1 MAFHFTPRLLFP
13 RGLFRYGLVLVVRYA
28 RPWLASR
35 VASWVVRGAVVGT
48 LAGVSSLYVVN
59 ANTLTIDYN
68 GDVRTVG
75 VYGDTVAEALAS
87 QHIELGRDDVVQPAA
102 RSDVGS
108 ATTVVVRTSREI
120 TVELDGQIMTLRTT
134 AGTVGELMAALGPR
148 GDGALATAS
157 RNTRLDREPV
167 RFSTVKQVSIAVDGS
182 VLEFHTTRSTVRG
195 VFEEANIA
203 LADGD
208 VTSVPLDA
216 AAVDGMVV
224 MVSRD
229 ASSSRTVTE
238 VLPFDTE
245 TVEDSSLPEGYE
257 SVRTAGVPGEV
268 EVTYAVKTVGGAVV
282 ERSVVD
288 RKVTRKPVDEVI
300 VVGTMDV
307 ATAPVDPGSARA
319 LGQAMAAERG
329 WGADE
334 FSCLDQLWQKESGW
348 RWNADNPSSSAYG
361 IPQALPGSK
370 MATVGADWLTNPATQ
385 IEWGLGYISGRYGTP
400 CDAWAHSVEIGW
412 Y

>member
-1 MAFHFTPRLLFP
+1 
-13 RGLFRYGLVLVVRYA
+13 LFRYGLVLVVRYA

-35 VASWVVRGAVVGT
+35 AARWVVRGAVVGT
-48 LAGVSSLYVVN
+48 LAAVTGVYVAN
-59 ANTLTIDYN
+59 ANVLTIDYN
-68 GDVRTVG
+68 GELHTVG
-75 VYGDTVAEALAS
+75 VYGDTVGEALAS

-102 RSDVGS
+102 TSGVPQGG
-108 ATTVVVRTSREI
+108 TVVVRTSREV
-120 TVELDGQIMTLRTT
+120 TVELDGQVMTLRTT
-134 AGTVGELMAALGPR
+134 AGTVGELLAALGPR

-157 RNTRLDREPV
+157 RTARLDRDPV
-167 RFSTVKQVSIAVDGS
+167 RFSTVKQVNIAVDGS
-182 VLEFHTTRSTVRG
+182 VLEFHTTQSTVRG
-195 VFEEANIA
+195 LFREAGIT
-203 LADGD
+203 LSDGD
-208 VTSVPLDA
+208 VTSVPPDA
-216 AAVDGMVV
+216 AAVDGMVI

-238 VLPFDTE
+238 VLPFETE
-245 TVEDSSLPEGYE
+245 TIEDPSLPEGYE
-257 SVRTAGVPGEV
+257 SIRTAGVAGEV
-268 EVTYAVKTVGGAVV
+268 KVTYAVKTVGGAVV
-282 ERSVVD
+282 ERTEIE
-288 RKVTRKPVDEVI
+288 RKVIRKPVNEEV

-348 RWNADNPSSSAYG
+348 RWNADNPSSEAYG
-361 IPQALPGSK
+361 IAQANPGSK
-370 MATVGADWLTNPATQ
+370 MATVGSDWLTNPATQ

-400 CDAWAHSVEIGW
+400 CGAWAHSVEIGW

>member
-1 MAFHFTPRLLFP
+1 M
-13 RGLFRYGLVLVVRYA
+13 FRYGLVLVVRYA
-28 RPWLASR
+28 RPWLASKPAR
-35 VASWVVRGAVVGT
+35 WLVRGAVVGV
-48 LAGVSSLYVVN
+48 LAGVSGVYVAN
-59 ANTLTIDYN
+59 AATLTIDYN

-87 QHIELGRDDVVQPAA
+87 QHIDLERDDVVQPAA
-102 RSDVGS
+102 TSAVG
-108 ATTVVVRTSREI
+108 AGGTVVVRTSRDV
-120 TVELDGQIMTLRTT
+120 TVELDGQVMTLRTT
-134 AGTVGELMAALGPR
+134 AGTVGELLAALGPR
-148 GDGALATAS
+148 GDGAVATAS
-157 RNTRLDREPV
+157 RTTQLDRDPV
-167 RFSTVKQVSIAVDGS
+167 RFSTVKEVNIAVDGS
-182 VLEFHTTRSTVRG
+182 VLEFSTTGSTVRS
-195 VFEEANIA
+195 VFEEAGIA
-203 LADGD
+203 LAEGD

-216 AAVDGMVV
+216 AAVDGMIV

-238 VLPFDTE
+238 VVPFETE
-245 TVEDSSLPEGYE
+245 TVEDPSLPQGYE
-257 SVRTAGVPGEV
+257 SIRTAGVAGEAT
-268 EVTYAVKTVGGAVV
+268 VTYEVKTVGGAVV
-282 ERSVVD
+282 ERTLVD
-288 RKVTRKPVDEVI
+288 RKVTRKPVNEVL

-348 RWNADNPSSSAYG
+348 RWNADNPSSEAYG
-361 IPQALPGSK
+361 IAQANPGSK
-370 MATVGADWLTNPATQ
+370 MATVGSDWLTNPATQ

-400 CDAWAHSVEIGW
+400 CGAWAHSVDIGW

>member
-1 MAFHFTPRLLFP
+1 MPGWLFLH
-13 RGLFRYGLVLVVRYA
+13 GLFRYGLVLVVRYA

-35 VASWVVRGAVVGT
+35 AARWLVRGAVVGA
-48 LAGVSSLYVVN
+48 LAGVSGMYVAN
-59 ANTLTIDYN
+59 ATTLTIDYN

-87 QHIELGRDDVVQPAA
+87 QHIGLNRDDIVQPAA
-102 RSDVGS
+102 DSEVGPGS
-108 ATTVVVRTSREI
+108 TVVVRTSREV
-120 TVELDGQIMTLRTT
+120 TVELDGQIITLRTT
-134 AGTVGELMAALGPR
+134 AGTVGELLAALGPR

-157 RNTRLDREPV
+157 RTTRLDRDPV
-167 RFSTVKQVSIAVDGS
+167 RFSTVKKVNIAVDGS
-182 VLEFHTTRSTVRG
+182 VLEFSTTQSTVRS
-195 VFEEANIA
+195 VFEQAGIS
-203 LADGD
+203 LAEGD

-216 AAVDGMVV
+216 AAVDGMII

-229 ASSSRTVTE
+229 ASSSRTLTE
-238 VLPFDTE
+238 VVPFETE
-245 TVEDSSLPEGYE
+245 TVEEPSLPEGYE
-257 SVRTAGVPGEV
+257 SIRTAGVAGEA
-268 EVTYAVKTVGGAVV
+268 EVTYSVKTVGGAVV
-282 ERSVVD
+282 ERTVVK
-288 RKVTRKPVDEVI
+288 RTVVREPVNEVL

-329 WGADE
+329 WGDDE
-334 FSCLDQLWQKESGW
+334 FACLDQLWQKESGW

-370 MATVGADWLTNPATQ
+370 MATVGDDWLTNPATQ
-385 IEWGLGYISGRYGTP
+385 IEWGLGYISSRYGTP
-400 CDAWAHSVEIGW
+400 CNAWAHSVEIGW

>member
-1 MAFHFTPRLLFP
+1 M
-13 RGLFRYGLVLVVRYA
+13 VRYA
-28 RPWLASR
+28 RPWLASKPAR
-35 VASWVVRGAVVGT
+35 WLVRGAVVGV
-48 LAGVSSLYVVN
+48 LVGASGVYAAN
-59 ANTLTIDYN
+59 ASMLTIDYN
-68 GDVRTVG
+68 GDVRMVG

-87 QHIELGRDDVVQPAA
+87 QNLELEPDDVVQPAA
-102 RSDVGS
+102 TSGVGPGS
-108 ATTVVVRTSREI
+108 TVVVRTSRDVTI
-120 TVELDGQIMTLRTT
+120 ELDGQVMTLRTT
-134 AGTVGELMAALGPR
+134 AGTVGELLAALGPR

-157 RNTRLDREPV
+157 RTTRLDRDPV
-167 RFSTVKQVSIAVDGS
+167 RFSTVKKVNIAVDGS
-182 VLEFHTTRSTVRG
+182 VLEFSTTRSTVRS
-195 VFEEANIA
+195 VFDESGIA

-208 VTSVPLDA
+208 ITSVPMDA
-216 AAVDGMVV
+216 AAVDGMIV

-238 VLPFDTE
+238 VVPFETE
-245 TVEDSSLPEGYE
+245 TVEDPSLPEGYE
-257 SVRTAGVPGEV
+257 SIRTAGVAGEATV
-268 EVTYAVKTVGGAVV
+268 KYEVKTVAGAVV
-282 ERSVVD
+282 ERTVVE
-288 RKVTRKPVDEVI
+288 RKVTRKPVNEVL

-361 IPQALPGSK
+361 IAQANPGSK
-370 MATVGADWLTNPATQ
+370 MATVGSDWLTNPATQ

-400 CDAWAHSVEIGW
+400 CGAWAHSVEIGW

>member
-1 MAFHFTPRLLFP
+1 M
-13 RGLFRYGLVLVVRYA
+13 RYA

-35 VASWVVRGAVVGT
+35 PARWLVRGAVVGV
-48 LAGVSSLYVVN
+48 LAGVSGMYVAN
-59 ANTLTIDYN
+59 ASMITIDYN

-87 QHIELGRDDVVQPAA
+87 QNLELEPDDVVQPAA
-102 RSDVGS
+102 TSAVGPGS
-108 ATTVVVRTSREI
+108 TLVVRTSRDVTI
-120 TVELDGQIMTLRTT
+120 ELDGQVMTLRTT
-134 AGTVGELMAALGPR
+134 AGTVGELLAALGPR

-157 RNTRLDREPV
+157 RTTRLDRDPV
-167 RFSTVKQVSIAVDGS
+167 RFSTVKKVNIAVDGS
-182 VLEFHTTRSTVRG
+182 VLEFSTTRSTVRS
-195 VFEEANIA
+195 VFDEAGIA

-208 VTSVPLDA
+208 ITSVPLDA
-216 AAVDGMVV
+216 AAVDGMIV

-238 VLPFDTE
+238 VVPFETE
-245 TVEDSSLPEGYE
+245 TVEDPSLPEGYE
-257 SVRTAGVPGEV
+257 SIRTAGVAGEATV
-268 EVTYAVKTVGGAVV
+268 KYAVKTVAGAVV
-282 ERSVVD
+282 ERTVVE
-288 RKVTRKPVDEVI
+288 RKVTRKPVNEVL

-348 RWNADNPSSSAYG
+348 RWNADNPSSEAYG
-361 IPQALPGSK
+361 IAQANPGSK
-370 MATVGADWLTNPATQ
+370 MATVGSDWLTNPATQ

-400 CDAWAHSVEIGW
+400 CGAWAHSVEIGW

>member
-1 MAFHFTPRLLFP
+1 
-13 RGLFRYGLVLVVRYA
+13 LFRYGLVLVVRYA

-35 VASWVVRGAVVGT
+35 AARWVVRGAVVGT
-48 LAGVSSLYVVN
+48 LAAVTGVYVVN
-59 ANTLTIDYN
+59 ANVLTIDYN
-68 GDVRTVG
+68 GNLHTVG
-75 VYGDTVAEALAS
+75 VYGDTVAEALES
-87 QHIELGRDDVVQPAA
+87 QHVQLGPDDVVQPAA
-102 RSDVGS
+102 TSPVAQGG
-108 ATTVVVRTSREI
+108 TVVVRTSREV
-120 TVELDGQIMTLRTT
+120 TVELDGQVMTLRTT
-134 AGTVGELMAALGPR
+134 AGTVGELLAALGPR

-157 RNTRLDREPV
+157 RTARLDRDPV
-167 RFSTVKQVSIAVDGS
+167 RFSTVKQVNIAVDGS
-182 VLEFHTTRSTVRG
+182 VLEFHTTQSTVRG
-195 VFEEANIA
+195 LFREAGIT
-203 LADGD
+203 LAEGD
-208 VTSVPLDA
+208 VTSVPPDA
-216 AAVDGMVV
+216 AAVDGMVI

-238 VLPFDTE
+238 VLPFETE
-245 TVEDSSLPEGYE
+245 TIEDPSLPEGYE
-257 SVRTAGVPGEV
+257 SIRTAGVAGEV
-268 EVTYAVKTVGGAVV
+268 KVTYAVKTVGGAVV
-282 ERSVVD
+282 ERTEVE
-288 RKVTRKPVDEVI
+288 RKVTRKPVNEEV

-361 IPQALPGSK
+361 IAQANPGSK
-370 MATVGADWLTNPATQ
+370 MATVGSDWLTNPATQ

-400 CDAWAHSVEIGW
+400 CGAWAHSVEIGW

>member
-1 MAFHFTPRLLFP
+1 M
-13 RGLFRYGLVLVVRYA
+13 RYA

-35 VASWVVRGAVVGT
+35 AARWVVRGAVVGT
-48 LAGVSSLYVVN
+48 LVAVTGVYVAN
-59 ANTLTIDYN
+59 ANVLTIDYN
-68 GDVRTVG
+68 GELHTVG
-75 VYGDTVAEALAS
+75 VYGDTVGEALAS
-87 QHIELGRDDVVQPAA
+87 QHIRLGRDDVVQPAA
-102 RSDVGS
+102 TAGVAQGG
-108 ATTVVVRTSREI
+108 TVVVRTSREV
-120 TVELDGQIMTLRTT
+120 TVELDGQVMTLRTT
-134 AGTVGELMAALGPR
+134 AGTVGELLAALGPR

-157 RNTRLDREPV
+157 RTARLDRDPV
-167 RFSTVKQVSIAVDGS
+167 RFSTVKQVNIAVDGS
-182 VLEFHTTRSTVRG
+182 VLEFHTTQSTVRG
-195 VFEEANIA
+195 LFREAGIT
-203 LADGD
+203 LSDGD
-208 VTSVPLDA
+208 VTSVPPDA

-238 VLPFDTE
+238 VLPFETE
-245 TVEDSSLPEGYE
+245 TIEDPSLPEGYE
-257 SVRTAGVPGEV
+257 SIRTAGVAGEV
-268 EVTYAVKTVGGAVV
+268 RVTYAVKTVGGAVV
-282 ERSVVD
+282 ERTEVE
-288 RKVTRKPVDEVI
+288 RKVTRKPVNEEL

-361 IPQALPGSK
+361 IAQANPGSK
-370 MATVGADWLTNPATQ
+370 MATVGSDWLTNPATQ

-400 CDAWAHSVEIGW
+400 CGAWAHSVEIGW

>member
-1 MAFHFTPRLLFP
+1 M
-13 RGLFRYGLVLVVRYA
+13 RYA

-35 VASWVVRGAVVGT
+35 PARWLVRGAVVGV
-48 LAGVSSLYVVN
+48 LAGVSGMYVAN
-59 ANTLTIDYN
+59 ASMITIDYN

-75 VYGDTVAEALAS
+75 VYGGTVAEALAS
-87 QHIELGRDDVVQPAA
+87 QNLELEPDDVVQPAA
-102 RSDVGS
+102 TSGVGPGS
-108 ATTVVVRTSREI
+108 TLVVRTSRDVTI
-120 TVELDGQIMTLRTT
+120 ELDGQVMTLRTT
-134 AGTVGELMAALGPR
+134 AGTVGELLAALGPR

-157 RNTRLDREPV
+157 RTTRLDRDPV
-167 RFSTVKQVSIAVDGS
+167 RFSTVKKVNIAVDGS
-182 VLEFHTTRSTVRG
+182 VLEFSTTRSTVRS
-195 VFEEANIA
+195 VFDEAGIA

-208 VTSVPLDA
+208 ITSVPLDA
-216 AAVDGMVV
+216 AAVDGMIV

-238 VLPFDTE
+238 VVPFETE
-245 TVEDSSLPEGYE
+245 TVEDPSLPEGYE
-257 SVRTAGVPGEV
+257 SIRTAGVAGEATV
-268 EVTYAVKTVGGAVV
+268 KYEVKTVAGAVV
-282 ERSVVD
+282 ERTVVE
-288 RKVTRKPVDEVI
+288 RKVTRKPVNEVL

-319 LGQAMAAERG
+319 LAQAMAAERG

-348 RWNADNPSSSAYG
+348 RWNAANPTSEAYG
-361 IPQALPGSK
+361 IAQANPGSK
-370 MATVGADWLTNPATQ
+370 MATVGSDWLTNPATQ

-400 CDAWAHSVEIGW
+400 CGAWAHSVEIGW

>member
-1 MAFHFTPRLLFP
+1 M
-13 RGLFRYGLVLVVRYA
+13 RYA

-35 VASWVVRGAVVGT
+35 PARWLVRGAVVGA
-48 LAGVSSLYVVN
+48 LAGVSGMYVAN
-59 ANTLTIDYN
+59 ASMLTIDYN

-75 VYGDTVAEALAS
+75 VYGNTVAAALAS
-87 QHIELGRDDVVQPAA
+87 QHIELDRDDIVQPAA
-102 RSDVGS
+102 TAAVGPGG
-108 ATTVVVRTSREI
+108 TVVVRTSREV
-120 TVELDGQIMTLRTT
+120 TVELDGQIITLRTT
-134 AGTVGELMAALGPR
+134 AGTVGELLAALGPR

-157 RNTRLDREPV
+157 RTTRLDRDPV
-167 RFSTVKQVSIAVDGS
+167 RFSTVKKVNIAVDGS
-182 VLEFHTTRSTVRG
+182 VLAFSTTQSTVRS
-195 VFEEANIA
+195 VFKEAGIA

-216 AAVDGMVV
+216 AAVDGMIV

-238 VLPFDTE
+238 VVPFETE

-257 SVRTAGVPGEV
+257 SIRTAGVAGEA
-268 EVTYAVKTVGGAVV
+268 EVTYKVKTVGGAVV
-282 ERSVVD
+282 ERTVVD
-288 RKVTRKPVDEVI
+288 RKVVRKPVNEVL

-348 RWNADNPSSSAYG
+348 RWNADNPSSEAYG
-361 IPQALPGSK
+361 IAQANPGSK
-370 MATVGADWLTNPATQ
+370 MATVGSDWLTNPATQ

-400 CDAWAHSVEIGW
+400 CGAWAHSVEIGW